1 MPKKNHSMLVL
12 ALASWSALAP
22 WSLAHADRSIDER
35 HAANPT
41 GLVEI
46 VNVAGSVELR
56 GWDRA
61 EVQVT
66 GTVDDAIDRV
76 DLTAAGDRTSVHVV
90 MRSGMSWHGGE
101 ARLIVNV
108 PAGSAVSVSLVSA
121 DLKIA
126 GIRGDAKLSTV
137 SGDVEGDVHGDLRVD
152 AVSGALHVTAREAQH
167 IEVKSISGDVD
178 LIGGGGEVE
187 VTTVSGTAKAALA
200 TLSRGRFKTVS
211 GDVTADL
218 ALSPGAQLDGE
229 SVSGDITFNFAAAPD
244 ADVDVQSFSGDIH
257 NCFGP
262 KPVKAEYG
270 PGSRLAFTS
279 GAGHARVHVDTK
291 SGDVRLCT
299 QGAKRS

>member
-1 MPKKNHSMLVL
+1 MPKKNHSMFIM
-12 ALASWSALAP
+12 ALASCSALAP

-56 GWDRA
+56 GWDHA

-66 GTVDDAIDRV
+66 GTVDDAVDRV
-76 DLTAAGDRTSVHVV
+76 DLTSDGDRTSVHVV
-90 MRSGMSWHGGE
+90 MRSGMSWHGGQ

-108 PAGSAVSVSLVSA
+108 PAASAVSVSLVSA

-152 AVSGALHVTAREAQH
+152 AVSGSLHVTAREAQH

-178 LIGGGGEVE
+178 LTGGGGEVE

-200 TLSRGRFKTVS
+200 TLSRARFKTVS

-229 SVSGDITFNFAAAPD
+229 SVGGDITFNFAAAPD
-244 ADVDVQSFSGDIH
+244 ADIDVQSFSGEIH

-270 PGSRLAFTS
+270 PGSRLAFTNGS
-279 GAGHARVHVDTK
+279 GHARVHVDTK

-299 QGAKRS
+299 QGAK